1 MNIVGKSPQHSNIV
15 FASFIK
21 DSIPALDA
29 SKVYSLFLGE
39 ASKNSSF
46 IDDTTMG
53 FKIWSFPESKIR
65 IIQEPGRIRIE
76 DMSQK
81 SPNESKIGEEAFR
94 IISAFFEPKS
104 FGSFGFN
111 FDVYFRFDNVI
122 PQREILKNFLSQDKM
137 EDVSD
142 FGWQFRLNSQ
152 KDKKK
157 LTYFFKVISPLEIAL
172 HANVHYEKNAPSSAQ
187 ELQEIFEKSYE
198 DIDDIFNDLTF

>member
-1 MNIVGKSPQHSNIV
+1 
-15 FASFIK
+15 
-21 DSIPALDA
+21 
-29 SKVYSLFLGE
+29 
-39 ASKNSSF
+39 
-46 IDDTTMG
+46 MG